1 MSYSRMS
8 TFLASVLPG
17 IAVSQA
23 DPVHAVSSTRHA
35 LVARPDRC
43 RALVCRGKP
52 EPLLMRL
59 EPVGVGQTAVSP
71 RLSYDARTRFGRAA
85 TVGPHHF
92 IVGVIVIMVV
102 ALALRT
108 WNLGGA
114 SLWSDEAL
122 TALRAHAPLQESLAS
137 IMATGN
143 QTPVYFWSLR
153 LLPTSTE
160 ALLRL
165 PSALLGL
172 LGIALTIFIVIQLYH
187 DREIAL
193 WAGALLAVNP
203 FHVWLSRT
211 ARPYSLIFVLAL
223 LVSYFFLMLLHGNR
237 SRTMWAGFVISSMV
251 AFATHFTTVA
261 LFGAQY
267 VLFAFVLRQ
276 NHRLLRR
283 WMVAQGIAAIPVLG
297 WVYFSLREPIAVASE
312 WIPKPTLRDIPL
324 TIWNMA
330 LGYDG
335 VFKWVM
341 VPALMIV
348 TLGLVF
354 GMGYAIAD
362 RKPNRVNFY
371 WFLLIVVPLFPVFF
385 MSRFVS
391 IYVDRYFTVFLPALI
406 LLIVWGWTRHSP
418 QVWRPALIVVIVTS
432 LYTVLFA
439 FHDGSFRRDD
449 WRFAA
454 LDVAK
459 GFQPGDAIMLE
470 HGYDR
475 VAFWYYY
482 GTEDENSVPVRAAQ
496 PPIVV
501 LKETL
506 DTVPVE
512 RSADR
517 LWVIYRNPNDDVH
530 RMGEMPD
537 FDPFDPTLSDMGRWL
552 SKRRDQ
558 VIEQRAYNGVRVL
571 LLDPEPTMAAE

>member
-1 MSYSRMS
+1 MSTRRMS
-8 TFLASVLPG
+8 IILAPVPLG
-17 IAVSQA
+17 IAILQA
-23 DPVHAVSSTRHA
+23 APARAVSIIRHS
-35 LVARPDRC
+35 RPDRC
-43 RALVCRGKP
+43 RALGCRGK
-52 EPLLMRL
+52 LLLEQLSMRL
-59 EPVGVGQTAVSP
+59 ELVGVGQTAVSP
-71 RLSYDARTRFGRAA
+71 RLGYDAQTRFGRAT
-85 TVGPHHF
+85 TVEPRYF

-122 TALRAHAPLQESLAS
+122 TALRANAPLQESLAS
-137 IMATGN
+137 IVATGN
-143 QTPVYFWSLR
+143 QTPIYFWSLR
-153 LLPTSTE
+153 PLPTSTE
-160 ALLRL
+160 ELLRL
-165 PSALLGL
+165 PSVLLGL
-172 LGIALTIFIVIQLYH
+172 LGIALAIFIVVQLYH
-187 DREIAL
+187 DREMAL

-211 ARPYSLIFVLAL
+211 ARPYSLIFVLGL
-223 LVSYFFLMLLHGNR
+223 LVSYFFLMLLRGNR
-237 SRTMWAGFVISSMV
+237 SWAMWAGFVISSTV
-251 AFATHFTTVA
+251 AYATHFTAVA

-267 VLFAFVLRQ
+267 VLFAFILRQ
-276 NHRLLRR
+276 NYRLLRR
-283 WMVAQGIAAIPVLG
+283 WMVGQGIASIPVLC
-297 WVYFSLREPIAVASE
+297 WVYFSLREPVTVASE

-335 VFKWVM
+335 VFKWHM
-341 VPALMIV
+341 APALMIV

-354 GMGYAIAD
+354 GMGYAIMD

-371 WFLLIVVPLFPVFF
+371 WFLLIVVPLFLIFI
-385 MSRFVS
+385 MSRLVS

-406 LLIVWGWTRHSP
+406 LLIIWGLTRYSP
-418 QVWRPALIVVIVTS
+418 QVWRPALIVVIATS
-432 LYTVLFA
+432 VYTVLFA

-449 WRFAA
+449 WRYAA

-459 GFQPGDAIMLE
+459 GFRPGDTIILE

-475 VAFWYYY
+475 VAFCYYY
-482 GTEDENSVPVRAAQ
+482 GTEDENLVPAHAIQ
-496 PPIVV
+496 PPIVL
-501 LKETL
+501 LKETP

-537 FDPFDPTLSDMGRWL
+537 FDPFDPALSDMGRWL
-552 SKRRDQ
+552 SKRRNQ
-558 VIEQRAYNGVRVL
+558 VIEQRVYNGVRVL
-571 LLDPEPTMAAE
+571 LLDPKQPIAAE